1 MFQAVDI
8 SDLKL
13 SKPVAALV
21 VTLGDLADDSGA
33 VALPIGVA
41 MALAGVSVVGSLRR
55 LLAPVKASG
64 VLHYSIDD
72 LDPAGPDYDPGDPF
86 GDGGAWLFVWFRAS
100 MVASNR
106 ARILDWA
113 DDGGADSLDL
123 DGDGERAS
131 APISAAAGGEVRAS
145 ALDSVAGGEQMRAS
159 APIGAADGGQVR
171 ASALDSAGSP
181 HTHARAGA
189 LFVSDLFTDQL
200 DPTLSTDT
208 TNKQASGGS
217 AWDRRR
223 ASSARV
229 AAVSGTVTDSGEELP
244 APGLARAIRLLT
256 SPGVGLPVAQAR
268 RLAASYLASGLE
280 FGDLLGSVL
289 QWDRQRGTLQNPAGA
304 LVSRLRAGWL
314 GDYKTGDE
322 NGALWKFADLDWP
335 AAADLDP
342 VVRRRRFGEFGQVA
356 GKTF

>member
-13 SKPVAALV
+13 AKPVAALV
-21 VTLGDLADDSGA
+21 VTLGDLADDCGA

-55 LLAPVKASG
+55 LLAPVKAAG

-72 LDPAGPDYDPGDPF
+72 LDPAGADYDPGDPF
-86 GDGGAWLFVWFRAS
+86 GDGGAWLFIWFRAS

-106 ARILDWA
+106 ARILAWA

-131 APISAAAGGEVRAS
+131 APA
-145 ALDSVAGGEQMRAS
+145 
-159 APIGAADGGQVR
+159 GAADGGQVR
-171 ASALDSAGSP
+171 ASAQNGSKTGEQMRASAPISAADGGEVRASALAAAGSP
-181 HTHARAGA
+181 HTHAGAGA
-189 LFVSDLFTDQL
+189 LFVSDLSTDQL

-208 TNKQASGGS
+208 TNKQDPAGS
-217 AWDRRR
+217 AWERRR

-229 AAVSGTVTDSGEELP
+229 AALAGPVADSGEELP

-256 SPGVGLPVAQAR
+256 SLGVGLPVAQAR
-268 RLAASYLASGLE
+268 RLAASYLAVWE
-280 FGDLLGSVL
+280 YGDLVGSVL
-289 QWDRQRGTLQNPAGA
+289 QWDRQRGKLQNPAGA

-314 GDYKTGDE
+314 GDYQTGDDS
-322 NGALWKFADLDWP
+322 GPLWRFADLDWP

-342 VVRRRRFGEFGQVA
+342 VVRRHRVYSA
-356 GKTF
+356 M

>member
-13 SKPVAALV
+13 PKPTAALI
-21 VTLGDLADDSGA
+21 VTLGDLADDCGA

-64 VLHYSIDD
+64 ILHYSIDD
-72 LDPAGPDYDPGDPF
+72 LDPAGPDYDSGDPF
-86 GDGGAWLFVWFRAS
+86 GDGGAWLFIWFRAS

-106 ARILDWA
+106 ARILAWA

-131 APISAAAGGEVRAS
+131 APAGAADGGQVRAS
-145 ALDSVAGGEQMRAS
+145 ALDGSKTGEQMRAS
-159 APIGAADGGQVR
+159 APIGAADGGEVR
-171 ASALDSAGSP
+171 ASALAAAGSP
-181 HTHARAGA
+181 HTHAGAGA
-189 LFVSDLFTDQL
+189 LFVSDLSTDQL
-200 DPTLSTDT
+200 DPILSTDT
-208 TNKQASGGS
+208 TNKQASGAGS

-229 AAVSGTVTDSGEELP
+229 AAVSGAVADSGEELP

-256 SPGVGLPVAQAR
+256 SPGVALPVAQAR

-280 FGDLLGSVL
+280 YGDLLGSVL
-289 QWDRQRGTLQNPAGA
+289 QWDRQRGKLQNPAGA
-304 LVSRLRAGWL
+304 LVSRLRAAWL

-322 NGALWKFADLDWP
+322 NGPLWRFADLDWP

-342 VVRRRRFGEFGQVA
+342 VVRRHRVYSA
-356 GKTF
+356 M